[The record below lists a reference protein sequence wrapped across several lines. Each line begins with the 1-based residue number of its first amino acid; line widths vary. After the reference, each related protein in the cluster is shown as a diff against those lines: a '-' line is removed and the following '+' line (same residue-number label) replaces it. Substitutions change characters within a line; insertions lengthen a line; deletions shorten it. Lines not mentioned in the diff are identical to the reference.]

1 MPDWRAVVE
10 LRLRPM
16 IEAEL
21 DPEDRAVLRLAADVL
36 AVLNSHTPHHPV
48 HDPVP
53 VEPSTWAKG
62 CGMSE
67 LARGE

>member
-1 MPDWRAVVE
+1 MWRCPTGA
-10 LRLRPM
+10 PWWSY
-16 IEAEL
+16 
-21 DPEDRAVLRLAADVL
+21 RAALRLAADVL